1 MSALFTC
8 SPVSHSNDAHSHP
21 RLLAVATLASHSIRT
36 PGLPVI
42 QVVAHSHPRLLA
54 VATLARHSIRTG
66 GLPIIQVVAPMLP
79 VVLVMLTLTLAFL
92 LPPWPSE
99 AHTSASSHSSY
110 VHSHLTSQSFK
121 RCSLRPSPSCCGHP
135 GRAQRQHACP
145 GKGAVI
151 RSGRPP
157 RAICFLKCSAIG
169 THWRGSQRISQ
180 GVK

>member
-1 MSALFTC
+1 MA
-8 SPVSHSNDAHSHP
+8 
-21 RLLAVATLASHSIRT
+21 IRT

-54 VATLARHSIRTG
+54 GATLARHSIRTG
-66 GLPIIQVVAPMLP
+66 GLLIIQVVAPMLP

-121 RCSLRPSPSCCGHP
+121 RCSLRPSPSCCDPLRVILFTERGSAAP
-135 GRAQRQHACP
+135 GRDGCRP
-145 GKGAVI
+145 GRLLSCNAVPHWG
-151 RSGRPP
+151 ST
-157 RAICFLKCSAIG
+157 AEAASA
-169 THWRGSQRISQ
+169 S
-180 GVK
+180 VKA

>member
-1 MSALFTC
+1 MAIRTPGL
-8 SPVSHSNDAHSHP
+8 PVTVIQVAAHSHL
-21 RLLAVATLASHSIRT
+21 RLLAAATLASHSFRT

-110 VHSHLTSQSFK
+110 VHSHLTSQSLK
-121 RCSLRPSPSCCGHP
+121 RCSLRPSSSCCDP
-135 GRAQRQHACP
+135 LR
-145 GKGAVI
+145 VI
-151 RSGRPP
+151 CIFTERGLGRPG
-157 RAICFLKCSAIG
+157 A
-169 THWRGSQRISQ
+169 
-180 GVK
+180 